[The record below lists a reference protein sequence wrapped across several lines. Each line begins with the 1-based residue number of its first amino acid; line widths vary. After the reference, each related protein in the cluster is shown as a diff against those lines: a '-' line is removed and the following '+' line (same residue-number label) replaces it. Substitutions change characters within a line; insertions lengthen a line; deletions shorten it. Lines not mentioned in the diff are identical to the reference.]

1 MAKPAIAVLAL
12 FSFIGYWNNFLWP
25 LIVGNTREMATVP
38 VGLNLFNGQHGTE
51 WNYMMAAST
60 ISILPTAILTIAL
73 QKYIIEGI
81 SISGFGGR

>member
-1 MAKPAIAVLAL
+1 
-12 FSFIGYWNNFLWP
+12 
-25 LIVGNTREMATVP
+25 
-38 VGLNLFNGQHGTE
+38 
-51 WNYMMAAST
+51 MMAAST

>member
-1 MAKPAIAVLAL
+1 MDCSCPRSARSWFCLLPFFRPI
-12 FSFIGYWNNFLWP
+12 
-25 LIVGNTREMATVP
+25 
-38 VGLNLFNGQHGTE
+38 GTE
-51 WNYMMAAST
+51 WNYLMAAST